1 VSGTGIHYDRNLNFF
16 SIGHGGYFSP
26 QRYLLG
32 AVPVSWY
39 ERRDRLEYEVAG
51 SAGLQSIQQ
60 DGAPFDPTR
69 SDSLESP
76 YDPDTRRGANYNLAF
91 RLAYHVAPRVY
102 LEGFAGAN
110 NARDFA
116 SRTFQ
121 IRLNVFLSRVPTGTH
136 LPVKPIP
143 DWKGSRPVNFD

>member
-1 VSGTGIHYDRNLNFF
+1 MHYDRNLNFF

-32 AVPVSWY
+32 SVPVSWY

-51 SAGLQSIQQ
+51 SAGVQSIQQ
-60 DGAPFDPTR
+60 DGAPFNPTR

-116 SRTFQ
+116 SRSFQ
-121 IRLNVFLSRVPTGTH
+121 IRLNFFLSRVPTGTH

-143 DWKGSRPVNFD
+143 DWKGTRPINFD

>member
-1 VSGTGIHYDRNLNFF
+1 MAR
-16 SIGHGGYFSP
+16 
-26 QRYLLG
+26 
-32 AVPVSWY
+32 
-39 ERRDRLEYEVAG
+39 
-51 SAGLQSIQQ
+51 
-60 DGAPFDPTR
+60 PFNPTR

-76 YDPDTRRGANYNLAF
+76 YDPDTAEERNYNLAF
-91 RLAYHVAPRVY
+91 RLAYHVAPHVY

-121 IRLNVFLSRVPTGTH
+121 IRVELFLSRVPTGTH